1 MQIIEQIKNILEPI
15 ARTKKCHVV
24 DITYKRESGKF
35 VLRIVLDKE
44 GGITMD
50 ECAKLNVQLSDILE
64 KENTIDDQYTLEVSS
79 PGLDRRLKSDN
90 DFTWAVGKKVKITT
104 YVPID
109 GKNVFTGELLGLG
122 EGIVVLEEEGTSWEI
137 PREKIASAKLNLDI
151 DWSKK

>member
-1 MQIIEQIKNILEPI
+1 MQIIEQIKNIFEPI
-15 ARTKKCHVV
+15 ARTKECYIV
-24 DITYKRESGKF
+24 DMTYKREAGKF

-44 GGITMD
+44 GGISMD
-50 ECAKLNVQLSDILE
+50 ECAKLNVQLNGILD
-64 KENTIDDQYTLEVSS
+64 KENTIADQYTLEVSS

-90 DFTWAVGKKVKITT
+90 DFTWAIGKKVKITT

-109 GKNVFTGELLGLG
+109 GKNAFIGTLLGLG

-151 DWSKK
+151 DRSKK